1 MSTLPPFRLERP
13 SDLPDALRRRAEG
26 AAAYGGGTEL
36 LLAMRIGLLQPDAV
50 VDLKRLPELRGTRVE
65 DGHLVIGAACTHDD
79 VAGDPLVRQHL
90 PVMARVAARVGN
102 PRVRSQGTIGGNIVF
117 AEPKS
122 DVVPTLIALEGEL
135 VLRGP
140 SGTRS
145 APVQDLILG
154 PYWTDLAD
162 DELLVEVRVPL
173 VAGRRAAYAKFQTL
187 GRPSIGV
194 AARSDADGA
203 TRIVVGSVC
212 ELPHVVDLPALEAV
226 DPEAIAAEVD
236 VSPDLTGGVEYKRRV
251 TAVIIERAL
260 AALEEDRGA

>member
-13 SDLPDALRRRAEG
+13 TDLGDALRLRAGG

-36 LLAMRIGLLQPDAV
+36 LLAMRIGLLQPESV
-50 VDLKRLPELRGTRVE
+50 VDLKRLPELKGTAL
-65 DGHLVIGAACTHDD
+65 DGDVLVIGAGSTHEEI
-79 VAGDPLVRQHL
+79 AGAALVRRHIPIL
-90 PVMARVAARVGN
+90 AKVASHVGN

-140 SGTRS
+140 SGERTV
-145 APVQDLILG
+145 AVQDMIQG

-162 DELLVEVRVPL
+162 DEILVRICVP
-173 VAGRRAAYAKFQTL
+173 VIPGRRASYEKFQTL

-194 AARSDADGA
+194 AARTDADGSA
-203 TRIVVGSVC
+203 RIVVGSVC
-212 ELPHVVDLPALEAV
+212 EVPHVVDLAALADV
-226 DPEAIAAEVD
+226 DPVAIAGEVD
-236 VSPDLTGGVEYKRRV
+236 VSPDLTGGVEYKRHV
-251 TAVIIERAL
+251 TAVIIERAV
-260 AALEEDRGA
+260 AALEPAHGA